1 MKRVL
6 IVLGIVLIFG
16 VLIVHAGWGPYY
28 LRCKELNDMLEK
40 KLGANNVEVDGYMYS
55 FSMPSFLAYDGRG
68 EIGEPIS
75 SLSFTE
81 EEEVNTAVTIEL
93 RRNGE
98 MEIDLWLR
106 IYTRIEDGS
115 LAGRYSSKFYCFRVD
130 EQMNLKNE
138 EDKRVFD
145 LYYEELKRTFDKA
158 ATVWEFSKER

>member
-1 MKRVL
+1 MKRAL
-6 IVLGIVLIFG
+6 IVLSILLMFSMLFVFSL
-16 VLIVHAGWGPYY
+16 WGPYY

-40 KLGANNVEVDGYMYS
+40 KLGANHVEVDGYLYS
-55 FSMPSFLAYDGRG
+55 FSMPSLLAYDGGG

-75 SLSFTE
+75 ALMWIE
-81 EEEVNTAVTIEL
+81 EEEVSTALTIAL

-130 EQMNLKNE
+130 EQMNLKSG

-145 LYYEELKRTFDKA
+145 MYYEELKRTFDKA